1 MAVVWWLGPLELGGR
16 QTALQ
21 DDGEAVLVCV
31 ENARY
36 IPHVF
41 ERLLMPRLQATLR
54 SVLLLGPR
62 QVGKSTL
69 LGLLKPEL
77 VLNLADPGVHRRYLA
92 RPELLLEVLG
102 ASPAS
107 TRTVLIDEVQK
118 VPALLDALQ
127 VVLDSTPRR
136 FRFLLSGSSARKLK
150 RGQAN
155 LLPGRVVVYPM
166 HPLLERELG
175 TRFKLERALAHG
187 TLPVTW
193 TDNET
198 ERAELLRSYAD
209 TYLREEVQAE
219 ALVRDL
225 GGYARMVDFVA
236 AASGTIVNVNALC
249 RAAEIQHETARRYLD
264 VLEETLVMFRIPAW
278 SGSDRASLIAH
289 PKLYLFDIGVRNAL
303 LRRPLDHPLEDEKG
317 LLLEHFIAQE
327 LHRRMGT
334 LWPEARLF
342 HYRTK
347 HGAEVD
353 FVVEV
358 GRDLWGIEVKAAR
371 TASVDMLTG
380 LHSLADRTKR
390 LKRKILVCATDRRAR
405 LGNVEVLPI
414 REFLAELPP

>member
-1 MAVVWWLGPLELGGR
+1 M
-16 QTALQ
+16 
-21 DDGEAVLVCV
+21 
-31 ENARY
+31 
-36 IPHVF
+36 F
-41 ERLLMPRLQATLR
+41 ERLLEPRLRASSR
-54 SVLLLGPR
+54 SVLVLGPR

-69 LGLLKPEL
+69 LGSMEPDL
-77 VLNLADPGVHRRYLA
+77 VLNLADPGVHRRYVA
-92 RPELLLEVLG
+92 RPELLLETLD
-102 ASPAS
+102 AATDS
-107 TRTVLIDEVQK
+107 TRTIFIDEVQK

-127 VVLDSTPRR
+127 VVLDSKPKR

-155 LLPGRVVVYPM
+155 LLPGRVVVYAM

-175 TRFKLERALAHG
+175 DHFTIDRALAHG
-187 TLPVTW
+187 TLPASW
-193 TDNET
+193 TEDDPER
-198 ERAELLRSYAD
+198 RAELLRSYAD
-209 TYLREEVQAE
+209 VYLREEVQAE

-225 GGYARMVDFVA
+225 GGYARMLDFVA

-249 RAAEIQHETARRYLD
+249 RAAEIQHETARRYLE

-303 LRRPLDHPLEDEKG
+303 LRRPLDRPLDDEKG
-317 LLLEHFIAQE
+317 LLLEHFVGQE
-327 LHRRMGT
+327 LQRRTGT

-353 FVVEV
+353 FVIEV

-371 TASVDMLTG
+371 TASSDMLSG
-380 LHSLADRTKR
+380 LLSLADRTKR
-390 LKRKILVCATDRRAR
+390 LKRKIVVCTTDRRAR
-405 LGNVEVLPI
+405 LGDVEVLPV
-414 REFLAELPP
+414 REFLAELPG